1 MKKIYFIFLICLIC
15 SCTFTQSE
23 SLDPIQSSPTNT
35 PSIVISKTATST
47 ITPTIKPTSTSTN
60 TLTATKTF
68 TPTITKTKTLTF
80 TPTFNFP
87 VVSVNTQA
95 HCRYG
100 PSSSYLHAADLY
112 PGDTGT
118 VRSRYI
124 NSQWLYVKFDK
135 LNYWCWVSPSVI
147 DIVGDITTVIFIE
160 PDLQSIGSN
169 IYGSPQNVQAFR
181 NGEEVTISW
190 DQMAM
195 TDDDDRGYFIEGWR
209 CQNGAYFWWTISF
222 SNQYTTSYTVVDEE
236 GCNGPSF
243 ASIYTVEKH
252 GYSLPAVIPWP

>member
-1 MKKIYFIFLICLIC
+1 MKNIYILFLVCLIC
-15 SCTFTQSE
+15 SCTFTPSE
-23 SLDPIQSSPTNT
+23 VSRPLPSSPPNKPSAAITKTVTSTVTLTNNPSLTSTNT
-35 PSIVISKTATST
+35 ATATKTFSPTISKTATE
-47 ITPTIKPTSTSTN
+47 
-60 TLTATKTF
+60 TL
-68 TPTITKTKTLTF
+68 
-80 TPTFNFP
+80 TPTFAFP
-87 VVSVNTQA
+87 EVKVHTQA

-118 VRSRYI
+118 VRSRYV
-124 NSQWLYVKFDK
+124 NSQWLNVKFDK

-169 IYGSPQNVQAFR
+169 MYGSPQNVQAFR

-190 DQMAM
+190 DQMQM

-222 SNQYTTSYTVVDEE
+222 PNQYTTSYTVVDEE
-236 GCNGPSF
+236 GCNGPSS
-243 ASIYTVEKH
+243 ASIFTVEKH
-252 GYSLPAVIPWP
+252 GYSLPAQIPWP